1 MAPARV
7 PVRRA
12 GNGQHP
18 VPGWSGEFD
27 WIGFVP
33 FEELPSISNPRDGII
48 INANNKIVPDNFAH
62 LIAVDWPPPYRAE
75 RIATVLGDTAGSHG
89 VTASVILQQDI
100 VASSADRVLPTLLAN
115 TPVEARAREAVA
127 RLRAWDRQMH
137 RNAPESLR
145 SDEHTSEL
153 PSPLRISYAVFCLRK
168 K

>member
-33 FEELPSISNPRDGII
+33 FEELPSISNPRDGLI

-75 RIATVLGDTAGSHG
+75 RIATVPGDTAGSHG
-89 VTASVILQQDI
+89 VTDSV
-100 VASSADRVLPTLLAN
+100 SSEDRRGGKAGVN
-115 TPVEARAREAVA
+115 T
-127 RLRAWDRQMH
+127 
-137 RNAPESLR
+137 
-145 SDEHTSEL
+145 
-153 PSPLRISYAVFCLRK
+153 C
-168 K
+168 